1 MLPLVHNRRRAVVA
15 LATLLLV
22 LLAGGAGAAPAD
34 LAGHWEGAVTLPGL
48 ELGLLVDLQLQDGA
62 WSGTADIPMQGAK
75 GIPLAGVRA
84 VGDSLVFALA
94 GVPGEP
100 TFRGVR
106 GDGVITGDFTQQG
119 RTFPFHLGRGKLAA
133 PNRPQE
139 PKPPLPY
146 REEEVGYDNGPIHL
160 AATLTLPEG
169 TGPFP
174 AAVLIT
180 GSGPQNRDEALLGHR
195 PFLVLSDYLTR
206 AGIAVLRADD
216 RGVGG
221 STGKGR
227 NSTTSDFA
235 DDALA
240 GVRYLRTRPEVDRT
254 RIGLIGHSEGG
265 IVGPLAAARAPDEVA
280 FVVMIAGT
288 GVPLDEV
295 ILRQTELI
303 ERAGGAADSAVA
315 AELGRTKL
323 IMDLVKTGAD
333 SAAVRSALLRQI
345 EAQLAALPDSARA
358 AAGRPDALAD
368 AALAGMLNP
377 WFRYAVGL
385 DPRVALRRL
394 RCPVLALNGTLDLQV
409 DPDQNLPEIE
419 RALREGGDR
428 DVTVRRLPGLNHLL
442 QRAKTGHPDE
452 YATIEETMNE
462 AGLAAIRDWLL
473 ARFAGGR

>member
-1 MLPLVHNRRRAVVA
+1 MFAHCHRLVVVWFAGLLVA
-15 LATLLLV
+15 LSGAP
-22 LLAGGAGAAPAD
+22 AGAAPAD
-34 LAGHWEGAVTLPGL
+34 VSGHWEGAVTLPGM
-48 ELGLLVDLQLQDGA
+48 ELGLLIDLSLRDGA

-75 GIPLAGVRA
+75 GIALAGVRA
-84 VGDSLVFALA
+84 VGDSLCFALA

-106 GDGVITGDFTQQG
+106 ADSQITGRFTQRGQ
-119 RTFPFHLGRGKLAA
+119 TFPFHLGREKLAA
-133 PNRPQE
+133 PRRPQE
-139 PKPPLPY
+139 PQRPFPY

-169 TGPFP
+169 SGPFP

-180 GSGPQNRDEALLGHR
+180 GSGPQDRDEALFGHK
-195 PFLVLSDYLTR
+195 PFRVLADCLAR

-240 GVRYLRTRPEVDRT
+240 GLRYLQTRSEIDRA

-265 IVGPLAAARAPDEVA
+265 IVGPLAAARAPGDVA

-295 ILRQTELI
+295 VLRQTELI
-303 ERAGGAADSAVA
+303 ELAGGATPDAVA
-315 AELGRTKL
+315 VEVARTKL
-323 IMDLVKTGAD
+323 IMDLVKAGGD
-333 SAAVRSALLRQI
+333 SLAIRAALLEQVH
-345 EAQLAALPDSARA
+345 AQLVALPDSVRA
-358 AAGRPDALAD
+358 AAGSPEALAD
-368 AALAGMLNP
+368 AALHGMLSP

-385 DPRVALRRL
+385 DPRVALRRV

-409 DPDQNLPEIE
+409 DPEQNLPEIAK
-419 RALREGGDR
+419 ALQEGGNR
-428 DVTVRRLPGLNHLL
+428 DVTLLRLPELNHLL
-442 QRAKTGHPDE
+442 QHAKTGNPEE
-452 YATIEETMNE
+452 YAVIEETMNE
-462 AGLAAIRDWLL
+462 AGLTAIRDWVL
-473 ARFAGGR
+473 ARVAKGR

>member
-22 LLAGGAGAAPAD
+22 LLAGGVGAAPAD
-34 LAGHWEGAVTLPGL
+34 PAGHWEGAVTLPGL
-48 ELGLLVDLQLQDGA
+48 ELGLLVDLQLQDGV

-75 GIPLAGVRA
+75 GIPLVGVRA

-100 TFRGVR
+100 TFRGVHA
-106 GDGVITGDFTQQG
+106 DGVITGDFTQQG
-119 RTFPFHLGRGKLAA
+119 RTFPFRLGREKLAA

-180 GSGPQNRDEALLGHR
+180 GSGAQNRDEALLGHR

-240 GVRYLRTRPEVDRT
+240 GVRYLCTRPEVDRT

-323 IMDLVKTGAD
+323 IMDLVKAGAD
-333 SAAVRSALLRQI
+333 SAAVRAALLRQI
-345 EAQLAALPDSARA
+345 EAQLAALPDSVRA
-358 AAGRPDALAD
+358 AAGRPDDLAD

-442 QRAKTGHPDE
+442 QRAQTGHPDE
-452 YATIEETMNE
+452 YARIEETMNE
-462 AGLAAIRDWLL
+462 EALAAIRDWVR

>member
-1 MLPLVHNRRRAVVA
+1 MFAPCRRLVAVGFAV
-15 LATLLLV
+15 LLV
-22 LLAGGAGAAPAD
+22 TLSGAPAGAATTD
-34 LAGHWEGAVTLPGL
+34 VSGHWEGAVTLPGM
-48 ELGLLVDLQLQDGA
+48 ELGLLIELSLQDGA

-75 GIPLAGVRA
+75 GIALAGVRA
-84 VGDSLVFALA
+84 VGDSLCFALA

-106 GDGVITGDFTQQG
+106 EDSRITGRFTQGGQ
-119 RTFPFHLGRGKLAA
+119 TFPFYLGREKLAA
-133 PNRPQE
+133 PLRPQE
-139 PKPPLPY
+139 PKRPFPY

-160 AATLTLPEG
+160 VATLTLPEG
-169 TGPFP
+169 SGPFP

-180 GSGPQNRDEALLGHR
+180 GSGAQDRDEALFGHK

-221 STGKGR
+221 STGKVR

-240 GVRYLRTRPEVDRT
+240 GVRFLRTRAAIDPA

-265 IVGPLAAARAPDEVA
+265 IVGPLAASRAPDDVA

-295 ILRQTELI
+295 VLRQTELI
-303 ERAGGAADSAVA
+303 GCADGASPTAVA
-315 AELGRTKL
+315 TEVASSKL

-333 SAAVRSALLRQI
+333 SLVVRAALLEQI
-345 EAQLAALPDSARA
+345 HAQIAALPDSARA
-358 AAGRPDALAD
+358 AAGSPDVLAD
-368 AALAGMLNP
+368 SAMRGMLSP

-385 DPRVALRRL
+385 DPRVALRRV

-409 DPDQNLPEIE
+409 DPEQNLPEIE
-419 RALREGGDR
+419 KALGEGGNR
-428 DVTVRRLPGLNHLL
+428 DVAVRRLAGLNHVL
-442 QRAKTGHPDE
+442 QRAKTGSPDE

-462 AGLAAIRDWLL
+462 DGLAAIRDWVL
-473 ARFAGGR
+473 ARVAKGR